1 MFATELVR
9 LNGSASAVVV
19 GNPQIADVSVHS
31 DRTLFVVGRS
41 FGETNIIVM
50 DGAGDVIMNANVQVT
65 SSLPVNGVRVY
76 NGTHA
81 NRSTFNC
88 SPYCLPAPVLGDNPE
103 FIITNQN
110 DVPAINNQIAG
121 QTSTGVT
128 PYILDS
134 QGPAIFGARVL
145 HIVNDVSLLDIKYFY
160 VRYRRKRSTAR
171 VDGIKREKNYILQNQ
186 FFKPI

>member
-1 MFATELVR
+1 MFATASKLALYTIIALATTNMALAGTHSQAYSVELNKTELVR

-121 QTSTGVT
+121 QTSTGT
-128 PYILDS
+128 AGIAAGS
-134 QGPAIFGARVL
+134 TSGPANIF
-145 HIVNDVSLLDIKYFY
+145 DD
-160 VRYRRKRSTAR
+160 
-171 VDGIKREKNYILQNQ
+171 D
-186 FFKPI
+186 PIDF